1 MGRKRLIVLALVAA
15 AVVAGSGYVYGVIT
29 AQRLKRALAGR
40 IELGGL
46 AVEPGEVATSIGY
59 FSAGARLKDG
69 RITFDGGVV
78 LVPASTLTLE
88 KGALVG
94 TAETARLRLDGL
106 PELDTRFER
115 ISYRLTDPAATP
127 GGGRVEA
134 RVTAG
139 AARAESDTVRLAAK
153 DLSLTA
159 DRKDHERW
167 DSLAMTLADLGAV
180 SKRTAGPSLGAA
192 KVSWMERYV
201 TRGDRRLGVGIET
214 GADGLRLEAV
224 DPRGGRV
231 SLGKL
236 ALKADLEID
245 GDRRTTLLAT
255 LREVAGAPD
264 PVRAYTRRFNPVVPV
279 SSGLVNEVTAI
290 WGAATM
296 KVAETAFEYAERPK
310 GAVVEKSGTFRL
322 ARLEASGDGTLVTLA
337 EAKAVSE
344 STTSPTHE
352 RALLAQFEPGAT
364 IAPGP
369 ELLGALIDYVMTA
382 NGKGQLTFRDLLVRE
397 TPGGEP
403 LTFPDGGM
411 DLELG
416 FRDGVGSLTLNPRL
430 TVTTLKALEGRV
442 PVSLP
447 LDRVG
452 ANLKLFVR
460 NVNLGEVRR
469 LVSGTP
475 SSGGDWTRLAN
486 ESLRTLVASKPGVGA
501 ECVLD
506 ADGGLGLAVKTS
518 LDLDRPRPPG
528 FRVERYAAAGGAG
541 ITQALLGVG
550 TFRLRVDVSRYRR
563 LVDLLEVAL
572 GRGAGEAWLAQTQE
586 FFTRSGEDLVADLTV
601 RGGRAEL
608 NGKPS
613 PLAESLLGRRPSR

>member
-1 MGRKRLIVLALVAA
+1 MRKKRLVVLGLIAVVVVLA
-15 AVVAGSGYVYGVIT
+15 SGYVYGYVVG
-29 AQRLKRALAGR
+29 QRLRKALAGR
-40 IELGGL
+40 IELGGVV
-46 AVEPGEVATSIGY
+46 VEPGEVATSIGY

-78 LVPASTLTLE
+78 LVPVSTLVLE
-88 KGALVG
+88 QGALVG

-115 ISYRLTDPAATP
+115 LSYRLTDPGATS

-139 AARAESDTVRLAAK
+139 AARAENDTVRLAAK

-159 DRKDHERW
+159 DRKDPERW
-167 DSLAMTLADLGAV
+167 DSLAMTLADLGVV

-192 KVSWMERYV
+192 KLSWTERYAP
-201 TRGDRRLGVGIET
+201 RGDRRLGVSIET

-224 DPRGGRV
+224 DPGGGRV

-264 PVRAYTRRFNPVVPV
+264 PVRAYTRRFNPVVPA
-279 SSGLVNEVTAI
+279 SSGLVKEVTAT
-290 WGAATM
+290 WAASTV
-296 KVAETAFEYAERPK
+296 KVAETTFEYAERPK

-322 ARLEASGDGTLVTLA
+322 ARLEASGDGTFVTLA
-337 EAKAVSE
+337 EAKAVAE
-344 STTSPTHE
+344 STTSPAHE
-352 RALLAQFEPGAT
+352 RALLAQLEPGAT

-382 NGKGQLTFRDLLVRE
+382 NGKSQLTFRDLLVRE

-411 DLELG
+411 DTDLG
-416 FRDGVGSLTLNPRL
+416 FRDGVGALTLNPRL
-430 TVTTLKALEGRV
+430 TVTKLKALEGRV
-442 PVSLP
+442 PFSLP

-452 ANLKLFVR
+452 ASLKLFVK
-460 NVNLGEVRR
+460 NVNLGEARH

-475 SSGGDWTRLAN
+475 AAGADWPRLAN
-486 ESLRTLVASKPGVGA
+486 HALRTLVASKPGVGV
-501 ECVLD
+501 ECALD
-506 ADGGLGLAVKTS
+506 ADGGLGIALKTS
-518 LDLDRPRPPG
+518 LDLDRPLPPG

-541 ITQALLGVG
+541 LTQALLGMG

-563 LVDLLEVAL
+563 LVDLLDAVL
-572 GRGAGEAWLAQTQE
+572 GRGAGETWLAQAQE

-613 PLAESLLGRRPSR
+613 PLVESLLGRRPPR